1 MKNILNKYYLAFM
14 AVILFGSVYSQTQI
28 SGSVM
33 DSGSMEAIPGVNVI
47 IDGSNIGT
55 VTDFDGNFVINTSRD
70 TPLTLIISY
79 MGYSAERVDVTSAS
93 QNINVMLSAGQ
104 NLEEVII
111 SASRSAQKVTDA
123 PASVSVISTRQI
135 ENSAQVAE
143 PSRILVSVPGVQIQ
157 QQTANSMNIEM
168 RAGSGTF
175 GTSTYIMKDNRGL
188 ITPAAG
194 TFFSFQQGLSNL
206 DLASVEIV
214 RGAAGVL
221 YGPGVTSGVV
231 HFRSKSPIDYT
242 GNAVSMWGGDLNS
255 FGSEFRIARAND
267 SKTFGWKINA
277 RLNSGDD
284 FVYDD
289 ESELADAGIPMNGV
303 IRQPVITNKY
313 VDPVLSQGGRVIY
326 DFTEGGKDYNDG
338 NLIFD
343 QYSNVAFDTTLEWR
357 PTDDTNYQV
366 SAGMTNG
373 SGLFFQDL
381 GIGYADGNTYWGQ
394 VQATMGNWYAQAFI
408 DHNDGG
414 GDDNPT
420 FLYGSGFRQVAK
432 RTTMEAQLQYNF
444 DMPWLFDAEW
454 TVGYDY
460 RNTDSDSENTLWGR
474 NEDTDDYITHGFYGQ
489 GTLTMSE
496 KVDLVVAGR
505 YDQASF
511 ISAGEFAPRAALVYK
526 PSEKTTWRLSYNKA
540 LSGPSA
546 LQMYIDFPVAIQ
558 APGILDSW
566 LSGQST
572 PQRFA
577 DPSSQVIDL
586 SGVPLDLPV
595 SAAGG
600 GYPLLIPYGA
610 VAGAS
615 LSGLYAAVPALQPLL
630 TPFFANYAGPQGG
643 SGILSAYDPFDPST
657 TTGNRNSRTGRFSSV
672 ENFELGFSS
681 VIGKKLKI
689 SADVYSYVN
698 TGFTNFNAL
707 GDVYALVGSNIP
719 GDLGAAVAAD
729 AAGYVNAALTPA
741 VTAGVTAAVQAGY
754 TANGIPEFIWAT
766 GAPVGALFPGSPAI
780 APVSAAVAAALPGAL
795 AAQAGPILGGINGAF
810 QAGGAGFVGQLGPL
824 FGAIGAVESDR
835 VPQGD
840 GITHITTGYITNGD
854 AKRSHFGGD
863 VSMDYFANSD
873 LRLWANASWLS
884 QNEWIPGEDNDDDL
898 LNTSYLNVP
907 KWKYRMGMDYTPLTG
922 INLSLSFQHDDK
934 FRSVQGFWNG
944 MVETKNLIDMSIG
957 YRFNPG
963 LRFDISATNLT
974 DKGYKTYPNLPTI
987 RRRVLGKITYNF

>member
-1 MKNILNKYYLAFM
+1 M

-47 IDGSNIGT
+47 IDGTNIGT
-55 VTDFDGNFVINTSRD
+55 VTDFDGNFVINTSQD
-70 TPLTLIISY
+70 APLTLIVSY
-79 MGYSAERVDVTSAS
+79 VGYSAERVDVTSAS

-104 NLEEVII
+104 NLEEIII
-111 SASRSAQKVTDA
+111 SASRRAQKVTDA

-168 RAGSGTF
+168 RAGSGVF
-175 GTSTYIMKDNRGL
+175 GTSTYIMRDNRGL

-242 GNAVSMWGGDLNS
+242 GNAVSMWGGDLNT

-267 SKTFGWKINA
+267 DKTFGWKINA
-277 RLNSGDD
+277 RVNSGDD
-284 FVYDD
+284 FTYED
-289 ESELADAGIPMNGV
+289 EAALAANVGGINSI
-303 IRQPVITNKY
+303 IRQPVITNMA
-313 VDPVLSQGGRVIY
+313 VDPLLSANGPVLY
-326 DFTEGGKDYNDG
+326 DFTGGNSIIDT
-338 NLIFD
+338 
-343 QYSNVAFDTTLEWR
+343 YSNFTIDTNLEWR

-373 SGLFFQDL
+373 GGLFFQDL
-381 GIGYADGNTYWGQ
+381 GIGYADGSTYWGQ
-394 VQATMGNWYAQAFI
+394 VQATVGNWYAQAFI

-414 GDDNPT
+414 GTDNPT
-420 FLYGSGFRQVAK
+420 FLYGTGLRQVAK
-432 RTTMEAQLQYNF
+432 RTTMEAQIQYNF
-444 DMPWLFDAEW
+444 DMPWLFDSEW

-460 RNTDSDSENTLWGR
+460 RNTDSDSEYTLWGR
-474 NEDTDDYITHGFYGQ
+474 NEDTDDYITNGVYGQ

-540 LSGPSA
+540 LTGPSA
-546 LQMYIDFPVAIQ
+546 LQMYIDFPVNVP
-558 APGILDSW
+558 APGVLDAW

-572 PQRFA
+572 AQRFA
-577 DPSSQVIDL
+577 DPASQVIDL
-586 SGVPLDLPV
+586 AGIPVDIPV

-600 GYPLLIPYGA
+600 GLPLAIPYGA

-615 LSGLYAAVPALQPLL
+615 LAGLYAQAPTLQPLL
-630 TPFFANYAGPQGG
+630 TPFFASYMGPQGG
-643 SGILSAYDPFDPST
+643 SGILSPYDLFEPT
-657 TTGNRNSRTGRFSSV
+657 QTTGNRNTRTGRFSSV

-689 SADVYSYVN
+689 SADIYSYVN
-698 TGFTNFNAL
+698 TGFTNFSAI
-707 GDVYALVGSNIP
+707 GDAYALVGSNIP

-729 AAGYVNAALTPA
+729 ATAYVTGALTA
-741 VTAGVTAAVQAGY
+741 VTTQTYQGLAAQFGLPFSV
-754 TANGIPEFIWAT
+754 
-766 GAPVGALFPGSPAI
+766 
-780 APVSAAVAAALPGAL
+780 VASGAL
-795 AAQAGPILGGINGAF
+795 AAQGVPSLEASIAGNVAMTLGGINSAF
-810 QAGGAGFVGQLGPL
+810 NMGGAGFVGQLGPL

-840 GITHITTGYITNGD
+840 GITHITTGYITQGD

-863 VSMDYFANSD
+863 ISMDYFANAD

-898 LNTSYLNVP
+898 LNTSYLNAP
-907 KWKYRMGMDYTPLTG
+907 AWKWRMGMDYTPISGLQFG
-922 INLSLSFQHDDK
+922 MSFQHDDK

-944 MVETKNLIDMSIG
+944 MVETKNLIDMSVG

-974 DKGYKTYPNLPTI
+974 DNGYKTYPNLPTI
-987 RRRVLGKITYNF
+987 RRRVLGKLTFNF

>member
-1 MKNILNKYYLAFM
+1 M

-55 VTDFDGNFVINTSRD
+55 VTDFDGNFVINTSQD

-79 MGYSAERVDVTSAS
+79 MGYSAERVNVTSAS

-111 SASRSAQKVTDA
+111 SASRRAQKVTDA

-168 RAGSGTF
+168 RAGSGVF
-175 GTSTYIMKDNRGL
+175 GTSTYIMRDNRGL

-242 GNAVSMWGGDLNS
+242 GNAVSMWGGDLNT
-255 FGSEFRIARAND
+255 FGSEVRIARAND
-267 SKTFGWKINA
+267 DKTFGWKINA
-277 RLNSGDD
+277 RVNSGDD
-284 FVYDD
+284 FTYDD
-289 ESELADAGIPMNGV
+289 EAALAANVGGINSI
-303 IRQPVITNKY
+303 IRQPVITNMA
-313 VDPVLSQGGRVIY
+313 VDPLLSANGDVLY
-326 DFTEGGKDYNDG
+326 DFTGGNSIIDT
-338 NLIFD
+338 
-343 QYSNVAFDTTLEWR
+343 YSNFAFDTNLEWR
-357 PTDDTNYQV
+357 PSDDMNYQV

-373 SGLFFQDL
+373 GGLFFQDL
-381 GIGYADGNTYWGQ
+381 GIGYADGSTYWGQ
-394 VQATMGNWYAQAFI
+394 VQATIGNWYAQAFI

-414 GDDNPT
+414 GTDNPT
-420 FLYGSGFRQVAK
+420 FLYGTGLRQVAK
-432 RTTMEAQLQYNF
+432 RTTMEAQIQYNF
-444 DMPWLFDAEW
+444 DMPWLFDSEW

-460 RNTDSDSENTLWGR
+460 RNTDSDSEYTLWGR
-474 NEDTDDYITHGFYGQ
+474 NEDTDDYITNGFYGQ

-546 LQMYIDFPVAIQ
+546 LQMYIDFPVNVP
-558 APGILDSW
+558 APGVLDAW

-572 PQRFA
+572 AQRFA

-586 SGVPLDLPV
+586 AGLPVDIPV

-600 GYPLLIPYGA
+600 GLPLAIPYGA

-615 LSGLYAAVPALQPLL
+615 LAGLYAQAPQLQPLL
-630 TPFFANYAGPQGG
+630 TPFFASYMGPQGG
-643 SGILSAYDPFDPST
+643 SGILSPYDLFEPT
-657 TTGNRNSRTGRFSSV
+657 QTTGNRNTRTGRFSSV

-689 SADVYSYVN
+689 SADIYSYVN
-698 TGFTNFNAL
+698 TGFTNFSAI
-707 GDVYALVGSNIP
+707 GDAYALVGSNIP

-729 AAGYVNAALTPA
+729 ATAYVTAALTA
-741 VTAGVTAAVQAGY
+741 VTTQTYQGIAAQFGLPFSV
-754 TANGIPEFIWAT
+754 
-766 GAPVGALFPGSPAI
+766 
-780 APVSAAVAAALPGAL
+780 VASGAL
-795 AAQAGPILGGINGAF
+795 AAQGVPSLEASIAGGVAQTLGGINGAF

-840 GITHITTGYITNGD
+840 GITHITTGYITQGD

-863 VSMDYFANSD
+863 ISMDYFANAD

-907 KWKYRMGMDYTPLTG
+907 KFKYRMGMDYTPLTG

-944 MVETKNLIDMSIG
+944 MVEAKNLIDMSIG

-987 RRRVLGKITYNF
+987 RRRVLGKLTYNF

>member
-33 DSGSMEAIPGVNVI
+33 DAGSMEAIPGVNVI
-47 IDGSNIGT
+47 IDGTNIGT
-55 VTDFDGNFVINTSRD
+55 VTDFDGNFAINTSQD
-70 TPLTLIISY
+70 APLTLIVSY
-79 MGYSAERVDVTSAS
+79 VGYSAERVSITSAN
-93 QNINVMLSAGQ
+93 QNINVSLSAGQ
-104 NLEEVII
+104 NLEEIII
-111 SASRSAQKVTDA
+111 SASRRAQKVTDA

-168 RAGSGTF
+168 RAGSGVF
-175 GTSTYIMKDNRGL
+175 GTSTYIMRDNRGL

-242 GNAVSMWGGDLNS
+242 GNAVSMWGGDLNT

-267 SKTFGWKINA
+267 DKTFGWKINA
-277 RLNSGDD
+277 RVNSGDD
-284 FVYDD
+284 FTYED
-289 ESELADAGIPMNGV
+289 EAALAANVGGINSI
-303 IRQPVITNKY
+303 IRQPVITNMA
-313 VDPVLSQGGRVIY
+313 VDPLLSANGPVLY
-326 DFTEGGKDYNDG
+326 DFTGGNSIIDT
-338 NLIFD
+338 
-343 QYSNVAFDTTLEWR
+343 YSNFTIDTNLEWR

-373 SGLFFQDL
+373 GGLFFQDL
-381 GIGYADGNTYWGQ
+381 GIGYADGSTYWGQ
-394 VQATMGNWYAQAFI
+394 VQATVGNWYAQAFI

-414 GDDNPT
+414 GTDNPT
-420 FLYGSGFRQVAK
+420 FLYGTGLRQVAK
-432 RTTMEAQLQYNF
+432 RTTMEAQIQYNF
-444 DMPWLFDAEW
+444 DMPWLFDSEW

-460 RNTDSDSENTLWGR
+460 RNTDSDSEYTLWGR
-474 NEDTDDYITHGFYGQ
+474 NEDSDDYITNGIYGQ

-540 LSGPSA
+540 LTGPSA
-546 LQMYIDFPVAIQ
+546 LQMYIDFPVNVP
-558 APGILDSW
+558 APGVLDAW

-572 PQRFA
+572 AQRFA
-577 DPSSQVIDL
+577 DPANQVIDL
-586 SGVPLDLPV
+586 AGIPIDIPV

-600 GYPLLIPYGA
+600 GLPLAIPYGS
-610 VAGAS
+610 VAAAS
-615 LSGLYAAVPALQPLL
+615 IAGLYAQAPTLQPLL
-630 TPFFANYAGPQGG
+630 TPFFASYMGPQGG
-643 SGILSAYDPFDPST
+643 SGILSPYDLFEPT
-657 TTGNRNSRTGRFSSV
+657 QTTGNRNTRTGRFSSV
-672 ENFELGFSS
+672 ENIELGFSS

-689 SADVYSYVN
+689 SADIYSYVN
-698 TGFTNFNAL
+698 TGFTNFSAI
-707 GDVYALVGSNIP
+707 GDAYALVGSDIAT
-719 GDLGAAVAAD
+719 DLGNAVAAD
-729 AAGYVNAALTPA
+729 ATAYVTGALT
-741 VTAGVTAAVQAGY
+741 AAITQQYQG
-754 TANGIPEFIWAT
+754 
-766 GAPVGALFPGSPAI
+766 
-780 APVSAAVAAALPGAL
+780 VAATFGLPFSVVASGAL
-795 AAQAGPILGGINGAF
+795 AAQGVPSLDASIAGNVAMTLGGINSAF
-810 QAGGAGFVGQLGPL
+810 QAGGAGFVGALGPL

-840 GITHITTGYITNGD
+840 GITHITTGYITQGD

-898 LNTSYLNVP
+898 LNTSYLNAP
-907 KWKYRMGMDYTPLTG
+907 AWKWRMGMDYTPISGLQFG
-922 INLSLSFQHDDK
+922 MSFQHDDK

-944 MVETKNLIDMSIG
+944 MVETKNLIDMSVG

-974 DKGYKTYPNLPTI
+974 DNGYKTYPNLPTI
-987 RRRVLGKITYNF
+987 RRRVLGKLTFNF

>member
-1 MKNILNKYYLAFM
+1 M

-33 DSGSMEAIPGVNVI
+33 DAGSMEAIPGVNVI
-47 IDGSNIGT
+47 IDGTNIGT
-55 VTDFDGNFVINTSRD
+55 VTDFDGNFVINTSQD
-70 TPLTLIISY
+70 APLTLVVSY
-79 MGYSAERVDVTSAS
+79 VGYSAERVSVTSAN

-104 NLEEVII
+104 NLEEII
-111 SASRSAQKVTDA
+111 VSASRRAQKVTDA

-175 GTSTYIMKDNRGL
+175 GTSTYMMKDNRGL

-231 HFRSKSPIDYT
+231 HFRTKSPIDYT
-242 GNAVSMWGGDLNS
+242 GNSVSMWGGDINA

-267 SKTFGWKINA
+267 DKTFGWKINA

-289 ESELADAGIPMNGV
+289 ESELTAAGIPMNSV

-313 VDPVLSQGGRVIY
+313 VDPVLSQAGDVLY
-326 DFTEGGKDYNDG
+326 DFTGGNSIIDN
-338 NLIFD
+338 
-343 QYSNVAFDTTLEWR
+343 YSNVAFDTTLEWR
-357 PTDDTNYQV
+357 PSDETNYQV
-366 SAGMTNG
+366 SAGMSNG
-373 SGLFFQDL
+373 GGLFFQEL

-394 VQATMGNWYAQAFI
+394 AQATMGNWYAQAFI

-414 GDDNPT
+414 GDDSPT

-432 RTTMEAQLQYNF
+432 RTTIEAQLQYNF
-444 DMPWLFDAEW
+444 DMPWLFDSEW

-460 RNTDSDSENTLWGR
+460 RNTDSDSEYTLWGR
-474 NEDTDDYITHGFYGQ
+474 NEDSDDYITNGFYGQ

-586 SGVPLDLPV
+586 AGVPVDLPV

-600 GYPLLIPYGA
+600 GYPLLIPYGS
-610 VAGAS
+610 VAS
-615 LSGLYAAVPALQPLL
+615 LSLAGLYAQAPSLQPLL

-643 SGILSAYDPFDPST
+643 SGILSPYDPFDPSQ
-657 TTGNRNSRTGRFSSV
+657 TTGNRNTRTGRFSSV

-689 SADVYSYVN
+689 SADIYSYVN
-698 TGFTNFNAL
+698 TGFTNFNAI
-707 GDVYALVGSNIP
+707 GDVYALVGSDIP

-729 AAGYVNAALTPA
+729 ATAYVTGALTA
-741 VTAGVTAAVQAGY
+741 VTTQTYQGLAAQFGLPFSV
-754 TANGIPEFIWAT
+754 
-766 GAPVGALFPGSPAI
+766 
-780 APVSAAVAAALPGAL
+780 VASGAL
-795 AAQAGPILGGINGAF
+795 AAQGVPSLEASIAGGIAQTLGGINGAF

-840 GITHITTGYITNGD
+840 GITHITTGYITQGD

-863 VSMDYFANSD
+863 ISMDYFANAD

-898 LNTSYLNVP
+898 LNSSYLNVP
-907 KWKYRMGMDYTPLTG
+907 AWKWRMGIDYTPTTG
-922 INLSLSFQHDDK
+922 LQFGMSFQHDDK
-934 FRSVQGFWNG
+934 FRSVQGYWNG
-944 MVETKNLIDMSIG
+944 MVETKNLIDMSVG

-963 LRFDISATNLT
+963 LRFDVSATNLT
-974 DKGYKTYPNLPTI
+974 DTAYKTYPNLPTI
-987 RRRVLGKITYNF
+987 RRRVLGKLTFNF

>member
-14 AVILFGSVYSQTQI
+14 AVILFGSVYSQTQV

-33 DSGSMEAIPGVNVI
+33 DAENMEPIPGVNVI
-47 IDGSNIGT
+47 IDGTNIGT
-55 VTDFDGNFVINTSRD
+55 VTDFDGNFVINTSQD
-70 TPLTLIISY
+70 APLTLVISY
-79 MGYSAERVDVTSAS
+79 VGYSAQRVNVTSS
-93 QNINVMLSAGQ
+93 GQDINVSLSAGQ

-111 SASRSAQKVTDA
+111 SASRRAQKVTEA
-123 PASVSVISTRQI
+123 PASVSVISTREI

-157 QQTANSMNIEM
+157 QQTANTLNLEM

-175 GTSTYIMKDNRGL
+175 GTSTYVMRDNRGL

-206 DLASVEIV
+206 DLASVEVV

-242 GNAVSMWGGDLNS
+242 GNSASFWGGELNT

-277 RLNSGDD
+277 RLNSGND

-289 ESELADAGIPMNGV
+289 ESDLAAAGIPMNSI

-313 VDPVLSQGGRVIY
+313 VDPLLSQNGDVLY
-326 DFTEGGKDYNDG
+326 DFTGGNAIIDD
-338 NLIFD
+338 
-343 QYSNVAFDTTLEWR
+343 YSNIAFDTSLEWR
-357 PTDDTNYQV
+357 PSDDTNYQV

-381 GIGYADGNTYWGQ
+381 GIGYADGSTYWGQ

-414 GDDNPT
+414 KSDNPT
-420 FLYGSGFRQVAK
+420 FLYGSGFRQVAE
-432 RTTMEAQLQYNF
+432 RTTIEAQIQYNF
-444 DMPWLFDAEW
+444 DMPWLFDSEW

-460 RNTDSDSENTLWGR
+460 RDTDSNSDYTLWGR
-474 NEDTDDYITHGFYGQ
+474 NEDTDDYVTNGFYGQ
-489 GTLTMSE
+489 GTLNMSD

-511 ISAGEFAPRAALVYK
+511 ISAGEFAPRAALIYK
-526 PSEKTTWRLSYNKA
+526 ASDKTTWRLAYNKA

-577 DPSSQVIDL
+577 DPASQVIDL
-586 SGVPLDLPV
+586 AGLPIDIPV

-600 GYPLLIPYGA
+600 GLPLAIPYGA
-610 VAGAS
+610 VASAS
-615 LSGLYAAVPALQPLL
+615 LAGLYAQAPSLQPLL
-630 TPFFANYAGPQGG
+630 TPFFASYAGPQGG
-643 SGILSAYDPFDPST
+643 SGILSPYDPFDPSQ
-657 TTGNRNSRTGRFSSV
+657 TTGNRNTRTGRFSSV
-672 ENFELGFSS
+672 ENFELGVTS
-681 VIGKKLKI
+681 VIGEKLRI
-689 SADVYSYVN
+689 SADIYSYVN
-698 TGFTNFNAL
+698 TGFTNFNAI
-707 GDVYALVGSNIP
+707 GDVYALVGSDIP

-729 AAGYVNAALTPA
+729 ATAYVTGAITA
-741 VTAGVTAAVQAGY
+741 VTTQTYQG
-754 TANGIPEFIWAT
+754 
-766 GAPVGALFPGSPAI
+766 
-780 APVSAAVAAALPGAL
+780 VAAQFGLPFSVVASGAL
-795 AAQAGPILGGINGAF
+795 AAQGVPALQTAIAGGVAQTLGGINGAF
-810 QAGGAGFVGQLGPL
+810 QAGGQGFVGQLGPL

-840 GITHITTGYITNGD
+840 GITHITTGYITQGD

-863 VSMDYFANSD
+863 FSMDYFANSD

-898 LNTSYLNVP
+898 LNTSYLNAP
-907 KWKYRMGMDYTPLTG
+907 MWKYRLGVDYTPLTG
-922 INLSLSFQHDDK
+922 FNFSVSFQHDDK

-944 MVETKNLIDMSIG
+944 MVETKNLVDASVG
-957 YRFNPG
+957 YRFSPN
-963 LRFDISATNLT
+963 LRLDISATNLT
-974 DKGYKTYPNLPTI
+974 DKPYQTFPNLPTI
-987 RRRVLGKITYNF
+987 RRRVLGKLTFNF

>member
-33 DSGSMEAIPGVNVI
+33 DSDSMEAIPGVNVI
-47 IDGSNIGT
+47 IDGTNIGT
-55 VTDFDGNFVINTSRD
+55 VTDFDGNFVINTSQD
-70 TPLTLIISY
+70 APLTLIVSY
-79 MGYSAERVDVTSAS
+79 VGYSAERVDVTSAS

-104 NLEEVII
+104 NLEEII
-111 SASRSAQKVTDA
+111 VSASRRAQKVTDA

-168 RAGSGTF
+168 RAGSGVF
-175 GTSTYIMKDNRGL
+175 GTSTYIMRDNRGL

-242 GNAVSMWGGDLNS
+242 GNAVSMWGGDLNT

-267 SKTFGWKINA
+267 DKTFGWKINA
-277 RLNSGDD
+277 RVNSGDD
-284 FVYDD
+284 FTYDD
-289 ESELADAGIPMNGV
+289 EAALAANVGGINSI
-303 IRQPVITNKY
+303 IRQPVITNMA
-313 VDPVLSQGGRVIY
+313 VDPLLSANGPVLY
-326 DFTEGGKDYNDG
+326 DFTGGNSIIDT
-338 NLIFD
+338 
-343 QYSNVAFDTTLEWR
+343 YSNFTIDTNLEWR

-373 SGLFFQDL
+373 GGLFFQDL
-381 GIGYADGNTYWGQ
+381 GIGYADGSTYWGQ
-394 VQATMGNWYAQAFI
+394 VQATVGNWYAQAFI

-414 GDDNPT
+414 GTDNPT
-420 FLYGSGFRQVAK
+420 FLYGTGLRQVAK
-432 RTTMEAQLQYNF
+432 RTTMEAQIQYNF
-444 DMPWLFDAEW
+444 DMPWLFDSEW

-460 RNTDSDSENTLWGR
+460 RNTDSDSEYTLWGR
-474 NEDTDDYITHGFYGQ
+474 NEDSDDYITNGIYGQ

-540 LSGPSA
+540 LTGPSA
-546 LQMYIDFPVAIQ
+546 LQMYIDFPVNVP
-558 APGILDSW
+558 APGILDAW

-572 PQRFA
+572 AQRFA
-577 DPSSQVIDL
+577 DPANQVIDL
-586 SGVPLDLPV
+586 AGLPVDIPV

-600 GYPLLIPYGA
+600 GLPLAIPYGA

-615 LSGLYAAVPALQPLL
+615 LAGLYAQAPTLQPLL
-630 TPFFANYAGPQGG
+630 TPFFASYMGPQGG
-643 SGILSAYDPFDPST
+643 SGILSPYDLFEPT
-657 TTGNRNSRTGRFSSV
+657 QTTGNRNTRTGRFSSV
-672 ENFELGFSS
+672 ENFELGFTS

-689 SADVYSYVN
+689 SADIYSYVN
-698 TGFTNFNAL
+698 TGFTNFSAI
-707 GDVYALVGSNIP
+707 GDTYALVGSDIP

-729 AAGYVNAALTPA
+729 ATAYVTGAITA
-741 VTAGVTAAVQAGY
+741 VTTQTYQGLAAQLGLPYSV
-754 TANGIPEFIWAT
+754 
-766 GAPVGALFPGSPAI
+766 
-780 APVSAAVAAALPGAL
+780 VASGAL
-795 AAQAGPILGGINGAF
+795 AGAGVPALQTSIAGGVAQTLGGINAAF
-810 QAGGAGFVGQLGPL
+810 NAGGAGFVGQLGPL

-840 GITHITTGYITNGD
+840 GITHITTGYITQGD

-863 VSMDYFANSD
+863 ISMDYFANAD

-898 LNTSYLNVP
+898 LNTSYLNAP
-907 KWKYRMGMDYTPLTG
+907 AWKWRMGMDYTPISGLQFG
-922 INLSLSFQHDDK
+922 MSFQHDDK

-944 MVETKNLIDMSIG
+944 MVETKNLIDMSVG

-974 DKGYKTYPNLPTI
+974 DNGYKTYPNLPTI
-987 RRRVLGKITYNF
+987 RRRVLGKLTFNF

>member
-1 MKNILNKYYLAFM
+1 M

-47 IDGSNIGT
+47 IDGTNIGT
-55 VTDFDGNFVINTSRD
+55 VTDFDGNFVINTSQD
-70 TPLTLIISY
+70 APLTLIVSY
-79 MGYSAERVDVTSAS
+79 VGYSAERVDVTSAS

-104 NLEEVII
+104 NLEEII
-111 SASRSAQKVTDA
+111 VSASRRAQKVTDA

-168 RAGSGTF
+168 RAGSGVF
-175 GTSTYIMKDNRGL
+175 GTSTYIMRDNRGL

-242 GNAVSMWGGDLNS
+242 GNAVSMWGGDLNT

-267 SKTFGWKINA
+267 DKTFGWKINA
-277 RLNSGDD
+277 RVNSGDD
-284 FVYDD
+284 FTYED
-289 ESELADAGIPMNGV
+289 EAALAANVGGINSI
-303 IRQPVITNKY
+303 IRQPVITNMA
-313 VDPVLSQGGRVIY
+313 VDPLLSANGPVLY
-326 DFTEGGKDYNDG
+326 DFTGGNSIIDT
-338 NLIFD
+338 
-343 QYSNVAFDTTLEWR
+343 YSNFTIDTNLEWR

-373 SGLFFQDL
+373 GGLFFQDL
-381 GIGYADGNTYWGQ
+381 GIGYADGSTYWGQ
-394 VQATMGNWYAQAFI
+394 VQATVGNWYAQAFI

-414 GDDNPT
+414 GTDNPT
-420 FLYGSGFRQVAK
+420 FLYGTGLRQVAK
-432 RTTMEAQLQYNF
+432 RTTMEAQIQYNF
-444 DMPWLFDAEW
+444 DMPWLFDSEW

-460 RNTDSDSENTLWGR
+460 RNTDSDSEYTLWGR
-474 NEDTDDYITHGFYGQ
+474 NEDSDDYITNGIYGQ

-540 LSGPSA
+540 LTGPSA
-546 LQMYIDFPVAIQ
+546 LQMYIDFPVNVP
-558 APGILDSW
+558 APGVLDAW

-572 PQRFA
+572 AQRFA
-577 DPSSQVIDL
+577 DPANQVIDL
-586 SGVPLDLPV
+586 AGIPIDIPV

-600 GYPLLIPYGA
+600 GLPLAIPYGS
-610 VAGAS
+610 VAAAS
-615 LSGLYAAVPALQPLL
+615 IAGLYAQAPTLQPLL
-630 TPFFANYAGPQGG
+630 TPFFASYMGPQGG
-643 SGILSAYDPFDPST
+643 SGILAPYDLFEPSQ
-657 TTGNRNSRTGRFSSV
+657 TTGNRNTRTGRFSSV

-689 SADVYSYVN
+689 SADIYSYVN
-698 TGFTNFNAL
+698 TGFTNFSAI
-707 GDVYALVGSNIP
+707 GDAYALVGSNIP

-729 AAGYVNAALTPA
+729 ATAYVTGALTA
-741 VTAGVTAAVQAGY
+741 AITQQYQGVAAVFGL
-754 TANGIPEFIWAT
+754 PFS
-766 GAPVGALFPGSPAI
+766 V
-780 APVSAAVAAALPGAL
+780 VASGAL
-795 AAQAGPILGGINGAF
+795 AAQGVPSLDASIAGNVAMTLGGINSAF
-810 QAGGAGFVGQLGPL
+810 QAGGAGFVGALGPL

-840 GITHITTGYITNGD
+840 GITHITTGYITQGD

-863 VSMDYFANSD
+863 ISMDYFANAD

-898 LNTSYLNVP
+898 LNTSYLNAP
-907 KWKYRMGMDYTPLTG
+907 AWKWRMGMDYTPISGLQFG
-922 INLSLSFQHDDK
+922 MSFQHDDK

-944 MVETKNLIDMSIG
+944 MVETKNLIDMSVG
-957 YRFNPG
+957 YRFNPS

-974 DKGYKTYPNLPTI
+974 DNGYKTYPNLPTI
-987 RRRVLGKITYNF
+987 RRRVLGKLTFNF

>member
-14 AVILFGSVYSQTQI
+14 AVILFGSVYSQTQV

-33 DSGSMEAIPGVNVI
+33 DADNMEPIPGVNVI
-47 IDGSNIGT
+47 IDGTNIGT
-55 VTDFDGNFVINTSRD
+55 VTDFDGNFVINTSQD
-70 TPLTLIISY
+70 APLTLVISY
-79 MGYSAERVDVTSAS
+79 VGYSAQRVGVTSS
-93 QNINVMLSAGQ
+93 GQDINVSLSAGQ
-104 NLEEVII
+104 NLEEVVV
-111 SASRSAQKVTDA
+111 SASRRAQKITEA
-123 PASVSVISTRQI
+123 PASVSVISSREI
-135 ENSAQVAE
+135 ENSPQVAE
-143 PSRILVSVPGVQIQ
+143 PTRILVSVPGVQIQ
-157 QQTANSMNIEM
+157 QQTANSLNLEM

-175 GTSTYIMKDNRGL
+175 GTSTYVMRDNRGL

-206 DLASVEIV
+206 DLASVEVV

-242 GNAVSMWGGDLNS
+242 GNSASFWGGELNT

-267 SKTFGWKINA
+267 DKTFGWKINA

-289 ESELADAGIPMNGV
+289 ESELAAAGIPMNNI

-313 VDPVLSQGGRVIY
+313 VDPVLSQNGSVLY
-326 DFTEGGKDYNDG
+326 DFTGGNAIIDN
-338 NLIFD
+338 
-343 QYSNVAFDTTLEWR
+343 YSNIAFDTSLEWR

-366 SAGMTNG
+366 SAGMSNG

-414 GDDNPT
+414 GADNPT

-432 RTTMEAQLQYNF
+432 RTTLEAQIQYNF
-444 DMPWLFDAEW
+444 DMPWLFNSEW

-460 RNTDSDSENTLWGR
+460 RDTDSDSEYTLWGR
-474 NEDTDDYITHGFYGQ
+474 NEDTDDYVTNGFYGQ
-489 GTLTMSE
+489 GTLTMSD

-526 PSEKTTWRLSYNKA
+526 ASDKTTWRLSYNKA

-586 SGVPLDLPV
+586 AGVPVDLPV

-615 LSGLYAAVPALQPLL
+615 LAGLYAQAPSLQPLL
-630 TPFFANYAGPQGG
+630 TPFFASYAGPQGG
-643 SGILSAYDPFDPST
+643 SGILSPYDPFDPSQ
-657 TTGNRNSRTGRFSSV
+657 TTGNRNTRTGRFSSV
-672 ENFELGFSS
+672 ENFELGVTS
-681 VIGKKLKI
+681 VIGDKLKI
-689 SADVYSYVN
+689 SADIYSYVN
-698 TGFTNFNAL
+698 TGFTNFNAI
-707 GDVYALVGSNIP
+707 GDVYALVGSDIP

-729 AAGYVNAALTPA
+729 ATAYVTGALTA
-741 VTAGVTAAVQAGY
+741 VTTQTYQGLAAQLGLPFSV
-754 TANGIPEFIWAT
+754 
-766 GAPVGALFPGSPAI
+766 
-780 APVSAAVAAALPGAL
+780 VASGAL
-795 AAQAGPILGGINGAF
+795 AAQGVPSLEASIAGGVAQTLGGINGAF
-810 QAGGAGFVGQLGPL
+810 QAGGQGFVGQLGPL

-840 GITHITTGYITNGD
+840 GITHITTGYITQGD
-854 AKRSHFGGD
+854 AQRSHFGGD
-863 VSMDYFANSD
+863 FSMDYYASSD

-898 LNTSYLNVP
+898 LNSSYLNAP
-907 KWKYRMGMDYTPLTG
+907 MWKYRIGADYTPLTG
-922 INLSLSFQHDDK
+922 FNFAISFQHDDK

-944 MVETKNLIDMSIG
+944 MVETKNLVDASIG
-957 YRFNPG
+957 YRFSPNM
-963 LRFDISATNLT
+963 RFDISATNLT
-974 DKGYKTYPNLPTI
+974 DKPYKTYPNLPTI
-987 RRRVLGKITYNF
+987 RRRVLGKLTFNF

>member
-33 DSGSMEAIPGVNVI
+33 DAGSMEAIPGVNVI
-47 IDGSNIGT
+47 IDGTNIGT
-55 VTDFDGNFVINTSRD
+55 VTDFDGNFVINTSQD
-70 TPLTLIISY
+70 APLTLIVSY
-79 MGYSAERVDVTSAS
+79 VGYSAERVDVTSAS

-104 NLEEVII
+104 NLEEII
-111 SASRSAQKVTDA
+111 VSASRRAQKVTDA

-168 RAGSGTF
+168 RAGSGVF
-175 GTSTYIMKDNRGL
+175 GTSTYIMRDNRGL

-242 GNAVSMWGGDLNS
+242 GNAVSMWGGDLNT

-267 SKTFGWKINA
+267 DKTFGWKINA
-277 RLNSGDD
+277 RVNSGDD
-284 FVYDD
+284 FTYED
-289 ESELADAGIPMNGV
+289 EAALAANVGGINSI
-303 IRQPVITNKY
+303 IRQPVITNMA
-313 VDPVLSQGGRVIY
+313 VDPLLSANGPVLY
-326 DFTEGGKDYNDG
+326 DFTGGNSIIDT
-338 NLIFD
+338 
-343 QYSNVAFDTTLEWR
+343 YSNFTIDTNLEWR

-373 SGLFFQDL
+373 GGLFFQDL
-381 GIGYADGNTYWGQ
+381 GIGYADGSTYWGQ
-394 VQATMGNWYAQAFI
+394 VQATVGNWYAQAFI

-414 GDDNPT
+414 GTDNPT
-420 FLYGSGFRQVAK
+420 FLYGTGLRQVAK
-432 RTTMEAQLQYNF
+432 RTTMEAQIQYNF
-444 DMPWLFDAEW
+444 DMPWLFDSEW

-460 RNTDSDSENTLWGR
+460 RNTDSDSEYTLWGR
-474 NEDTDDYITHGFYGQ
+474 NEDSDDYITNGIYGQ

-540 LSGPSA
+540 LTGPSA
-546 LQMYIDFPVAIQ
+546 LQMYIDFPVNVP
-558 APGILDSW
+558 APGILDAW

-572 PQRFA
+572 AQRFA
-577 DPSSQVIDL
+577 DPANQVIDL
-586 SGVPLDLPV
+586 AGLPVDIPV

-600 GYPLLIPYGA
+600 GLPLAIPYGS
-610 VAGAS
+610 VAAAS
-615 LSGLYAAVPALQPLL
+615 IAGLYAQAPTLQPLL
-630 TPFFANYAGPQGG
+630 TPFFASYMGPQGG
-643 SGILSAYDPFDPST
+643 SGILSPYDLFEPT
-657 TTGNRNSRTGRFSSV
+657 QTTGNRNTRTGRFSSV
-672 ENFELGFSS
+672 ENFELGFTS

-689 SADVYSYVN
+689 SADIYSYVN
-698 TGFTNFNAL
+698 TGFTNFSAI
-707 GDVYALVGSNIP
+707 GDTYALVGSDIP

-729 AAGYVNAALTPA
+729 ATAYVTGAITA
-741 VTAGVTAAVQAGY
+741 VTTQTYQGLAAQLGLPYSV
-754 TANGIPEFIWAT
+754 
-766 GAPVGALFPGSPAI
+766 
-780 APVSAAVAAALPGAL
+780 VASGAL
-795 AAQAGPILGGINGAF
+795 AGAGVPALQTSIAGGVAQTLGGINAAF
-810 QAGGAGFVGQLGPL
+810 NAGGAGFVGQLGPL

-840 GITHITTGYITNGD
+840 GITHITTGYITQGD

-863 VSMDYFANSD
+863 ISMDYFANAD

-898 LNTSYLNVP
+898 LNTSYLNAP
-907 KWKYRMGMDYTPLTG
+907 AWKWRMGMDYTPISGLQFG
-922 INLSLSFQHDDK
+922 MSFQHDDK

-944 MVETKNLIDMSIG
+944 MVETKNLIDMSVG

-974 DKGYKTYPNLPTI
+974 DNGYKTYPNLPTI
-987 RRRVLGKITYNF
+987 RRRVLGKLTFNF

>member
-14 AVILFGSVYSQTQI
+14 AVILFGSVYSQTQV

-33 DSGSMEAIPGVNVI
+33 DAENMEPIPGVNVI
-47 IDGSNIGT
+47 IDGTNIGT
-55 VTDFDGNFVINTSRD
+55 VTDFDGNFVINTSQD
-70 TPLTLIISY
+70 APLTLVISY
-79 MGYSAERVDVTSAS
+79 VGYSAQRVNVTSS
-93 QNINVMLSAGQ
+93 GQDINVSLSAGQ

-111 SASRSAQKVTDA
+111 SASRRAQKVTEA
-123 PASVSVISTRQI
+123 PASVSVISTREI

-157 QQTANSMNIEM
+157 QQTANTLNLEM

-175 GTSTYIMKDNRGL
+175 GTSTYVMRDNRGL

-206 DLASVEIV
+206 DLASVEVV

-242 GNAVSMWGGDLNS
+242 GNSASFWGGELNT

-277 RLNSGDD
+277 RLNSGND

-289 ESELADAGIPMNGV
+289 ESDLAAAGIPMNSI

-313 VDPVLSQGGRVIY
+313 VDPLLSQNGDVLY
-326 DFTEGGKDYNDG
+326 DFTGGNAIIDD
-338 NLIFD
+338 
-343 QYSNVAFDTTLEWR
+343 YSNIAFDTSLEWR
-357 PTDDTNYQV
+357 PSDDTNYQV

-381 GIGYADGNTYWGQ
+381 GIGYADGSTYWGQ

-414 GDDNPT
+414 KSDNPT
-420 FLYGSGFRQVAK
+420 FLYGSGFRQVAE
-432 RTTMEAQLQYNF
+432 RTTIEAQIQYNF
-444 DMPWLFDAEW
+444 DMPWLFDSEW

-460 RNTDSDSENTLWGR
+460 RDTDSNSDYTLWGR
-474 NEDTDDYITHGFYGQ
+474 NEDTDDYVTNGFYGQ
-489 GTLTMSE
+489 GTLNMSD

-511 ISAGEFAPRAALVYK
+511 ISAGEFAPRAALIYK
-526 PSEKTTWRLSYNKA
+526 ASDKTTWRLAYNKA

-586 SGVPLDLPV
+586 AGLPIDIPV

-600 GYPLLIPYGA
+600 GLPLAIPYGA
-610 VAGAS
+610 VASAS
-615 LSGLYAAVPALQPLL
+615 LAGLYAQAPQLQPLL
-630 TPFFANYAGPQGG
+630 TPFFASYAGPTGG
-643 SGILSAYDPFDPST
+643 SGILSPYDPFDPSQ
-657 TTGNRNSRTGRFSSV
+657 TTGNRNTRTGRFSSV
-672 ENFELGFSS
+672 ENFELGVTS
-681 VIGKKLKI
+681 VIGEKLRI
-689 SADVYSYVN
+689 SADIYSYVN
-698 TGFTNFNAL
+698 TGFTNFNAI
-707 GDVYALVGSNIP
+707 GDVYALVGSDIP

-729 AAGYVNAALTPA
+729 ATAYVTGAITA
-741 VTAGVTAAVQAGY
+741 VTTQTYQG
-754 TANGIPEFIWAT
+754 
-766 GAPVGALFPGSPAI
+766 
-780 APVSAAVAAALPGAL
+780 VAAQFGLPFSVVASGAL
-795 AAQAGPILGGINGAF
+795 AAQGVPALQTAIAGGVAQTLGGINGAF
-810 QAGGAGFVGQLGPL
+810 QAGGQGFVGQLGPL
-824 FGAIGAVESDR
+824 FSAIGAVESDR

-840 GITHITTGYITNGD
+840 GITHITTGYITQGD

-863 VSMDYFANSD
+863 FSMDYFANSD

-898 LNTSYLNVP
+898 LNTSYLNAP
-907 KWKYRMGMDYTPLTG
+907 MWKYRLGVDYTPLTG
-922 INLSLSFQHDDK
+922 INFSVSFQHDDK

-944 MVETKNLIDMSIG
+944 MVETKNLVDASVG
-957 YRFNPG
+957 YRFSPN
-963 LRFDISATNLT
+963 LRLDISATNLT
-974 DKGYKTYPNLPTI
+974 DKPYQTFPNLPTI
-987 RRRVLGKITYNF
+987 RRRVLGKLTFNF

>member
-33 DSGSMEAIPGVNVI
+33 DSDSMEAIPGVNVI
-47 IDGSNIGT
+47 IDGTNIGT
-55 VTDFDGNFVINTSRD
+55 VTDFDGNFVINTSQGA
-70 TPLTLIISY
+70 PLTLIVSY

-123 PASVSVISTRQI
+123 PASVSVISSRQI

-157 QQTANSMNIEM
+157 QQTANSLNVEM
-168 RAGSGTF
+168 RAGSGVF
-175 GTSTYIMKDNRGL
+175 GTSTYIMRDNRGL

-242 GNAVSMWGGDLNS
+242 GNAVSMWGGDLNT

-267 SKTFGWKINA
+267 DKTFGWKINA

-284 FVYDD
+284 FTYDD
-289 ESELADAGIPMNGV
+289 EASLAANVGGIKSI
-303 IRQPVITNKY
+303 IRQPVITNMA
-313 VDPVLSQGGRVIY
+313 VDPLLSQNGSVLY
-326 DFTEGGKDYNDG
+326 DFTGGNSIIDN
-338 NLIFD
+338 
-343 QYSNVAFDTTLEWR
+343 YSNVAIDTNLEWR
-357 PTDDTNYQV
+357 PSDDTNYQV

-373 SGLFFQDL
+373 GGLFFQDL
-381 GIGYADGNTYWGQ
+381 GIGYADGSTYWGQ

-414 GDDNPT
+414 GTDNPT
-420 FLYGSGFRQVAK
+420 FLYGTGLRQVAK
-432 RTTMEAQLQYNF
+432 RTTMEAQIQYNF
-444 DMPWLFDAEW
+444 DMPWLFDSEW

-460 RNTDSDSENTLWGR
+460 RNTDSDSEYTLWGR
-474 NEDTDDYITHGFYGQ
+474 NEDSDDYITNGIYGQ

-526 PSEKTTWRLSYNKA
+526 PSEKTTWRLAYNKA

-546 LQMYIDFPVAIQ
+546 LQMYIDFPVNVP
-558 APGILDSW
+558 APGVLDAW

-572 PQRFA
+572 AQRFA
-577 DPSSQVIDL
+577 DPASQVIDL
-586 SGVPLDLPV
+586 AGIPVDLPV

-600 GYPLLIPYGA
+600 GLPLAIPYGA

-615 LSGLYAAVPALQPLL
+615 LAGLYAQVPSLQPLL
-630 TPFFANYAGPQGG
+630 TPFFASYMGPSGG
-643 SGILSAYDPFDPST
+643 SGVLAPYDLFEPT
-657 TTGNRNSRTGRFSSV
+657 QTTGNRNTRTGRFSSV
-672 ENFELGFSS
+672 ENFELGFTS

-689 SADVYSYVN
+689 SADIYSYVN
-698 TGFTNFNAL
+698 TGFTNFSAI
-707 GDVYALVGSNIP
+707 GDAYALVGSDIP

-729 AAGYVNAALTPA
+729 ATAYVTGALTA
-741 VTAGVTAAVQAGY
+741 VTTQTYQGIAAQFGLPFSV
-754 TANGIPEFIWAT
+754 
-766 GAPVGALFPGSPAI
+766 
-780 APVSAAVAAALPGAL
+780 VASGAL
-795 AAQAGPILGGINGAF
+795 AAQGVPSLDASIAGGVAQTLGGINSAF
-810 QAGGAGFVGQLGPL
+810 NAGGQGFVGLLGPL

-840 GITHITTGYITNGD
+840 GITHITTGYITQGD

-898 LNTSYLNVP
+898 LNTSYLNAP
-907 KWKYRMGMDYTPLTG
+907 MWKYRMGMDYTPLSG
-922 INLSLSFQHDDK
+922 INFSVSFQHDDK

-944 MVETKNLIDMSIG
+944 MVEAKNLVDMSIG
-957 YRFNPG
+957 YRFSPG
-963 LRFDISATNLT
+963 MRFDVSATNLT
-974 DKGYKTYPNLPTI
+974 DNPYKTYPNLPTI
-987 RRRVLGKITYNF
+987 RRRVLGKLTLNF

>member
-1 MKNILNKYYLAFM
+1 M

-33 DSGSMEAIPGVNVI
+33 DAGSMEAIPGVNVI
-47 IDGSNIGT
+47 IDGTNIGT
-55 VTDFDGNFVINTSRD
+55 VTDFDGNFVINTSQD
-70 TPLTLIISY
+70 APLTLIVSY
-79 MGYSAERVDVTSAS
+79 VGYSAERVSITSAN
-93 QNINVMLSAGQ
+93 QNINVSLSAGQ
-104 NLEEVII
+104 NLEEIII
-111 SASRSAQKVTDA
+111 SASRRAQKVTDA

-168 RAGSGTF
+168 RAGSGVF
-175 GTSTYIMKDNRGL
+175 GTSTYIMRDNRGL

-242 GNAVSMWGGDLNS
+242 GNAVSMWGGDLNT

-267 SKTFGWKINA
+267 DKTFGWKINA
-277 RLNSGDD
+277 RVNSGDD
-284 FVYDD
+284 FTYED
-289 ESELADAGIPMNGV
+289 EAALAANVGGINSI
-303 IRQPVITNKY
+303 IRQPVITNMA
-313 VDPVLSQGGRVIY
+313 VDPLLSANGDVLY
-326 DFTEGGKDYNDG
+326 DFTGGNSIIDN
-338 NLIFD
+338 
-343 QYSNVAFDTTLEWR
+343 YSNFAIDTNLEWR

-373 SGLFFQDL
+373 GGLFFQDL
-381 GIGYADGNTYWGQ
+381 GIGYADGSTYWGQ
-394 VQATMGNWYAQAFI
+394 VQATIGNWYAQAFI

-414 GDDNPT
+414 GTDNPT
-420 FLYGSGFRQVAK
+420 FLYGTGLRQVAK
-432 RTTMEAQLQYNF
+432 RTTMEAQIQYNF
-444 DMPWLFDAEW
+444 DMPWLFDSEW

-460 RNTDSDSENTLWGR
+460 RNTDSDSEYTLWGR
-474 NEDTDDYITHGFYGQ
+474 NEDSDDYITNGIYGQ

-540 LSGPSA
+540 LTGPSA
-546 LQMYIDFPVAIQ
+546 LQMYIDFPVNVP
-558 APGILDSW
+558 APGVLDAW

-572 PQRFA
+572 AQRFA
-577 DPSSQVIDL
+577 DPASQVIDL
-586 SGVPLDLPV
+586 AGIPIDIPV

-600 GYPLLIPYGA
+600 GLPLAIPYGS

-615 LSGLYAAVPALQPLL
+615 LAGLYAQAPSLQPLL
-630 TPFFANYAGPQGG
+630 TPFFANYMGPQGG
-643 SGILSAYDPFDPST
+643 SGILSPYDLFEPT
-657 TTGNRNSRTGRFSSV
+657 QTTGNRNTRTGRFSSV

-689 SADVYSYVN
+689 SADIYSYVN
-698 TGFTNFNAL
+698 TGFTNFSAI
-707 GDVYALVGSNIP
+707 GDAYALVGSNIP

-729 AAGYVNAALTPA
+729 ATAYVTGALTA
-741 VTAGVTAAVQAGY
+741 VTTQTYQGLAAQFGLPFSV
-754 TANGIPEFIWAT
+754 
-766 GAPVGALFPGSPAI
+766 
-780 APVSAAVAAALPGAL
+780 VASGAL
-795 AAQAGPILGGINGAF
+795 AAQGVPSLEASIAGGIAQTLGGINGAF
-810 QAGGAGFVGQLGPL
+810 QAGGAGFVSALGPL

-840 GITHITTGYITNGD
+840 GITHITTGYITQGD

-863 VSMDYFANSD
+863 ISMDYFANAD

-898 LNTSYLNVP
+898 LNTSYLNAP
-907 KWKYRMGMDYTPLTG
+907 AWKWRMGMDYTPISGLQFG
-922 INLSLSFQHDDK
+922 MSFQHDDK

-944 MVETKNLIDMSIG
+944 MVETKNLIDMSVG

-974 DKGYKTYPNLPTI
+974 DNGYKTYPNLPTI
-987 RRRVLGKITYNF
+987 RRRVLGKLTFNF

>member
-1 MKNILNKYYLAFM
+1 M

-33 DSGSMEAIPGVNVI
+33 DSDSMEAIPGVNVI
-47 IDGSNIGT
+47 IDGTNIGT
-55 VTDFDGNFVINTSRD
+55 VTDFDGNFVINTSQGA
-70 TPLTLIISY
+70 PLTLIVSY

-111 SASRSAQKVTDA
+111 SASRNAQKVTDA
-123 PASVSVISTRQI
+123 PASVSVISSRQI

-168 RAGSGTF
+168 RAGSGVF
-175 GTSTYIMKDNRGL
+175 GTSTYIMRDNRGL

-242 GNAVSMWGGDLNS
+242 GNAVSMWGGDLNT

-267 SKTFGWKINA
+267 DKTFGWKINA

-284 FVYDD
+284 FTYDD
-289 ESELADAGIPMNGV
+289 EASLAANVGGIKSI
-303 IRQPVITNKY
+303 IRQPVITNKA
-313 VDPVLSQGGRVIY
+313 VDPLLSQNGPVLY
-326 DFTEGGKDYNDG
+326 DFTGGNS
-338 NLIFD
+338 LID
-343 QYSNVAFDTTLEWR
+343 NYSNVAIDTNLEWR
-357 PTDDTNYQV
+357 PSDDTNYQV

-373 SGLFFQDL
+373 GGLFFQDL
-381 GIGYADGNTYWGQ
+381 GIGYADGSTYWGQ

-414 GDDNPT
+414 GTDNPT
-420 FLYGSGFRQVAK
+420 FLYGTGLRQVAK
-432 RTTMEAQLQYNF
+432 RTTMEAQIQYNF
-444 DMPWLFDAEW
+444 DMPWLFDSEW

-460 RNTDSDSENTLWGR
+460 RNTDSDSEYTLWGR
-474 NEDTDDYITHGFYGQ
+474 NEDSDDYITNGIYGQ

-540 LSGPSA
+540 LTGPSA
-546 LQMYIDFPVAIQ
+546 LQMYIDFPVNVP
-558 APGILDSW
+558 APGVLDAW

-572 PQRFA
+572 AQRFA
-577 DPSSQVIDL
+577 DPANQVIDL
-586 SGVPLDLPV
+586 AGLPVDIPV

-600 GYPLLIPYGA
+600 GLPLAIPYGA

-615 LSGLYAAVPALQPLL
+615 LAGLYAQAPTLQPLL
-630 TPFFANYAGPQGG
+630 TPFFASYMGPSGG
-643 SGILSAYDPFDPST
+643 SGILAPYDLFEPT
-657 TTGNRNSRTGRFSSV
+657 QTTGNRNTRTGRFSSV

-689 SADVYSYVN
+689 SADIYSYVN
-698 TGFTNFNAL
+698 TGFTNFSAI
-707 GDVYALVGSNIP
+707 GDTYALVGSDIP

-729 AAGYVNAALTPA
+729 ATAYVTGAITA
-741 VTAGVTAAVQAGY
+741 VTTQTYQGLAAQLGLPYSV
-754 TANGIPEFIWAT
+754 
-766 GAPVGALFPGSPAI
+766 
-780 APVSAAVAAALPGAL
+780 VASGAL
-795 AAQAGPILGGINGAF
+795 AGAGVPALQTSIAGGVAQTLGGINAAF
-810 QAGGAGFVGQLGPL
+810 NAGGAGFVGQLGPL

-840 GITHITTGYITNGD
+840 GITHITTGYITQGD

-863 VSMDYFANSD
+863 LSMDYFANSD

-898 LNTSYLNVP
+898 LNTSYLNTP
-907 KWKYRMGMDYTPLTG
+907 MWKYRMGVDYSPLSG
-922 INLSLSFQHDDK
+922 INFSVSFQHDDK

-944 MVETKNLIDMSIG
+944 MVEAKNLIDMSVG
-957 YRFNPG
+957 YRFSPG
-963 LRFDISATNLT
+963 MRFDISATNLT
-974 DKGYKTYPNLPTI
+974 DNPYKTYPNLPTI
-987 RRRVLGKITYNF
+987 RRRVLGKLTLNF

>member
-28 SGSVM
+28 SGSVG
-33 DSGSMEAIPGVNVI
+33 DSETMSGIPGVNVV
-47 IDGSNIGT
+47 IDGTNIGT
-55 VTDFDGNFVINTSRD
+55 VTDFDGNFSLNTSQD
-70 TPLTLIISY
+70 LPLTIVISY
-79 MGYSAERVDVTSAS
+79 VGYSAERVEVTSANQDIS
-93 QNINVMLSAGQ
+93 VMLSAGQ
-104 NLEEVII
+104 NLEEVVI
-111 SASRSAQKVTDA
+111 SASRRAQKVTDA
-123 PASVSVISTRQI
+123 PASVSVISSRQI
-135 ENSAQVAE
+135 ENSPQVAE
-143 PSRILVSVPGVQIQ
+143 PTRVLVSVPGVQIQ
-157 QQTANSMNIEM
+157 QQTANSLNLEM

-175 GTSTYIMKDNRGL
+175 GTSTYVMRDNRGL

-206 DLASVEIV
+206 DLASVEVV

-242 GNAVSMWGGDLNS
+242 GTSASLWAGELNTV
-255 FGSEFRIARAND
+255 GSEFRIARAND
-267 SKTFGWKINA
+267 DKTFGWKINA
-277 RLNSGDD
+277 RVNSGDD

-289 ESELADAGIPMNGV
+289 ESELAANGIPMNSI

-313 VDPVLSQGGRVIY
+313 VDPVLSQNGTVLY
-326 DFTEGGKDYNDG
+326 DFTGGNAIIDN
-338 NLIFD
+338 
-343 QYSNVAFDTTLEWR
+343 YSNVAFDTNLEWR
-357 PTDDTNYQV
+357 PSDDTNYQV
-366 SAGMTNG
+366 SAGMSNG

-432 RTTMEAQLQYNF
+432 RTTIEAQIQYNF
-444 DMPWLFDAEW
+444 DMPWFFDSEW

-460 RNTDSDSENTLWGR
+460 RDTDSDSEYTLWGR
-474 NEDTDDYITHGFYGQ
+474 NEDTDDYITNGLYGQ
-489 GTLTMSE
+489 GTLNLSE

-526 PSEKTTWRLSYNKA
+526 PSETTTWRLSYNKA

-558 APGILDSW
+558 APGTLDSW

-586 SGVPLDLPV
+586 AGVPVDLPV

-600 GYPLLIPYGA
+600 GYPLAIPYGA
-610 VAGAS
+610 VASAS
-615 LSGLYAAVPALQPLL
+615 LAGLYAQAPALQPLL
-630 TPFFANYAGPQGG
+630 TPFFASYAGPQGG
-643 SGILSAYDPFDPST
+643 SGILSPYDPFDPSQ
-657 TTGNRNSRTGRFSSV
+657 TTGNRNTRTGRFSSV
-672 ENFELGFSS
+672 ENFE
-681 VIGKKLKI
+681 IGVTSFLSKKLRV
-689 SADVYSYVN
+689 SADLYSYVN
-698 TGFTNFNAL
+698 TGFTNFNAI

-729 AAGYVNAALTPA
+729 ATAYVTSA
-741 VTAGVTAAVQAGY
+741 VT
-754 TANGIPEFIWAT
+754 GIT
-766 GAPVGALFPGSPAI
+766 TQVYQL
-780 APVSAAVAAALPGAL
+780 SAAQFGLPFEAL
-795 AAQAGPILGGINGAF
+795 ASGAVPGVPSLQAQVNQTVAETLGGINSAF
-810 QAGGAGFVGQLGPL
+810 QAGGAVFAGPGGIGPL
-824 FGAIGAVESDR
+824 IDAGAVGAVESDR

-840 GITHITTGYITNGD
+840 GITHITTGYITQGD

-863 VSMDYFANSD
+863 ISIDYFANSD

-898 LNTSYLNVP
+898 LNTSYLNAP
-907 KWKYRMGMDYTPLTG
+907 LWKYRIGADYTPLTG
-922 INLSLSFQHDDK
+922 FNFSVSFQHDDK
-934 FRSVQGFWNG
+934 FRSVQGYWNG
-944 MVETKNLIDMSIG
+944 MVETKNLVDASIG
-957 YRFNPG
+957 YRFSPSFR
-963 LRFDISATNLT
+963 LDVSATNLT
-974 DKGYKTYPNLPTI
+974 DNPYKTFPNLPTI
-987 RRRVLGKITYNF
+987 RRRVLGKVTFNF

>member
-1 MKNILNKYYLAFM
+1 M

-33 DSGSMEAIPGVNVI
+33 DSDSMEAIPGVNVI
-47 IDGSNIGT
+47 IDGTNIGT
-55 VTDFDGNFVINTSRD
+55 VTDFDGNFVINTSQGA
-70 TPLTLIISY
+70 PLTLIVSY

-123 PASVSVISTRQI
+123 PASVSVISSRQI

-157 QQTANSMNIEM
+157 QQTANSLNVEM
-168 RAGSGTF
+168 RAGSGVF
-175 GTSTYIMKDNRGL
+175 GTSTYIMRDNRGL

-242 GNAVSMWGGDLNS
+242 GNAVSMWGGDLNT

-267 SKTFGWKINA
+267 DKTFGWKINA

-284 FVYDD
+284 FTYDD
-289 ESELADAGIPMNGV
+289 EASLAANVGGIKSI
-303 IRQPVITNKY
+303 IRQPVITNMA
-313 VDPVLSQGGRVIY
+313 VDPLLSQNGSVLY
-326 DFTEGGKDYNDG
+326 DFTGGNSIIDN
-338 NLIFD
+338 
-343 QYSNVAFDTTLEWR
+343 YSNVAIDTNLEWR
-357 PTDDTNYQV
+357 PSDDTNYQV

-373 SGLFFQDL
+373 GGLFFQDL
-381 GIGYADGNTYWGQ
+381 GIGYADGSTYWGQ

-414 GDDNPT
+414 GTDNPT
-420 FLYGSGFRQVAK
+420 FLYGTGLRQVAK
-432 RTTMEAQLQYNF
+432 RTTMEAQIQYNF
-444 DMPWLFDAEW
+444 DMPWLFDSEW

-460 RNTDSDSENTLWGR
+460 RNTDSDSEYTLWGR
-474 NEDTDDYITHGFYGQ
+474 NEDSDDYITNGIYGQ

-526 PSEKTTWRLSYNKA
+526 PSEKTTWRLAYNKA

-546 LQMYIDFPVAIQ
+546 LQMYIDFPVNVP
-558 APGILDSW
+558 APGVLDAW

-572 PQRFA
+572 AQRFA
-577 DPSSQVIDL
+577 DPANQVIDL
-586 SGVPLDLPV
+586 AGIPVDLPV

-600 GYPLLIPYGA
+600 GLPLAIPYGA

-615 LSGLYAAVPALQPLL
+615 LAGLYAQAPTLQPLL
-630 TPFFANYAGPQGG
+630 TPFFASYMGPSGG
-643 SGILSAYDPFDPST
+643 SGVLAPYDLFEPT
-657 TTGNRNSRTGRFSSV
+657 QTTGNRNTRTGRFSSV
-672 ENFELGFSS
+672 ENFELGFTS

-689 SADVYSYVN
+689 SADIYSYVN
-698 TGFTNFNAL
+698 TGFTNFSAI
-707 GDVYALVGSNIP
+707 GDAYALVGSDIP

-729 AAGYVNAALTPA
+729 ATAYVTGAITA
-741 VTAGVTAAVQAGY
+741 VTTQTYQGLAAQLGLPYSV
-754 TANGIPEFIWAT
+754 
-766 GAPVGALFPGSPAI
+766 
-780 APVSAAVAAALPGAL
+780 VASGAL
-795 AAQAGPILGGINGAF
+795 AGAGVPSLDASIAGGVAQTLGGINSAF
-810 QAGGAGFVGQLGPL
+810 NAGGQGFVGLLGPL

-840 GITHITTGYITNGD
+840 GITHITTGYITQGD

-863 VSMDYFANSD
+863 LSMDYFANSD

-898 LNTSYLNVP
+898 LNTSYLNAP
-907 KWKYRMGMDYTPLTG
+907 MWKYRMGVDYTPLSG
-922 INLSLSFQHDDK
+922 INFSVSFQHDDK

-944 MVETKNLIDMSIG
+944 MVEAKNLIDMSIG
-957 YRFNPG
+957 YRFSPG
-963 LRFDISATNLT
+963 MRFDVSATNLT
-974 DKGYKTYPNLPTI
+974 DNPYKTYPNLPTI
-987 RRRVLGKITYNF
+987 RRRVLGKLTLNF

>member
-14 AVILFGSVYSQTQI
+14 AVILFGSVYSQTQV

-33 DSGSMEAIPGVNVI
+33 DAENMEPIPGVNVI
-47 IDGSNIGT
+47 IDGTNIGT
-55 VTDFDGNFVINTSRD
+55 VTDFDGNFVINTSQD
-70 TPLTLIISY
+70 APLTLVISY
-79 MGYSAERVDVTSAS
+79 VGYSAQRVNVTSS
-93 QNINVMLSAGQ
+93 GQDINVSLSAGQ

-111 SASRSAQKVTDA
+111 SASRRAQKVTEA
-123 PASVSVISTRQI
+123 PASVSVISTREI

-157 QQTANSMNIEM
+157 QQTANTLNLEM

-175 GTSTYIMKDNRGL
+175 GTSTYVMRDNRGL

-206 DLASVEIV
+206 DLASVEVV

-242 GNAVSMWGGDLNS
+242 GNSASFWGGELNT

-277 RLNSGDD
+277 RLNSGND

-289 ESELADAGIPMNGV
+289 ESDLAAAGIPMNSI

-313 VDPVLSQGGRVIY
+313 VDPLLSQNGDVLY
-326 DFTEGGKDYNDG
+326 DFTGGNAIIDD
-338 NLIFD
+338 
-343 QYSNVAFDTTLEWR
+343 YSNIAFDTSLEWR
-357 PTDDTNYQV
+357 PSDDTNYQV

-381 GIGYADGNTYWGQ
+381 GIGYADGSTYWGQ

-414 GDDNPT
+414 KSDNPT
-420 FLYGSGFRQVAK
+420 FLYGSGFRQVAE
-432 RTTMEAQLQYNF
+432 RTTIEAQIQYNF
-444 DMPWLFDAEW
+444 DMPWLFDSEW

-460 RNTDSDSENTLWGR
+460 RDTDSNSDYTLWGR
-474 NEDTDDYITHGFYGQ
+474 NEDTDDYVTNGFYGQ
-489 GTLTMSE
+489 GTLNMSD

-511 ISAGEFAPRAALVYK
+511 ISAGEFAPRAALIYK
-526 PSEKTTWRLSYNKA
+526 ASDKTTWRLAYNKA

-586 SGVPLDLPV
+586 AGLPIDIPV

-600 GYPLLIPYGA
+600 GLPLAIPYGA
-610 VAGAS
+610 VASAS
-615 LSGLYAAVPALQPLL
+615 LAGLYAQAPQLQPLL
-630 TPFFANYAGPQGG
+630 TPFFASYAGPTGG
-643 SGILSAYDPFDPST
+643 SGILSPYDPFDPSQ
-657 TTGNRNSRTGRFSSV
+657 TTGNRNTRTGRFSSV
-672 ENFELGFSS
+672 ENFELGVTS
-681 VIGKKLKI
+681 VIGEKLRI
-689 SADVYSYVN
+689 SADIYSYVN
-698 TGFTNFNAL
+698 TGFTNFNAI
-707 GDVYALVGSNIP
+707 GDVYALVGSDIP

-729 AAGYVNAALTPA
+729 ATAYVTGAITA
-741 VTAGVTAAVQAGY
+741 VTTQTYQG
-754 TANGIPEFIWAT
+754 
-766 GAPVGALFPGSPAI
+766 
-780 APVSAAVAAALPGAL
+780 VAAQFGLPFSVVASGAL
-795 AAQAGPILGGINGAF
+795 AAQGVPALQTAIAGGVAQTLGGINGAF
-810 QAGGAGFVGQLGPL
+810 QAGGQGFVGQLGPL
-824 FGAIGAVESDR
+824 FSAIGAVESDR

-840 GITHITTGYITNGD
+840 GITHITTGYITQGD

-863 VSMDYFANSD
+863 FSMDYFANSD

-898 LNTSYLNVP
+898 LNTSYLNAP
-907 KWKYRMGMDYTPLTG
+907 MWKYRLGVDYTPLTG
-922 INLSLSFQHDDK
+922 FNFSVSFQHDDK

-944 MVETKNLIDMSIG
+944 MVETKNLVDASVG
-957 YRFNPG
+957 YRFSPN
-963 LRFDISATNLT
+963 LRLDISATNLT
-974 DKGYKTYPNLPTI
+974 DKPYQTFPNLPTI
-987 RRRVLGKITYNF
+987 RRRVLGKLTFNF